1 MVRWVCSRRPRWCA
15 NTTEATHQAPSS
27 SAKTKGPVDARRAY
41 RRAPSAPI
49 PQAQRCLACQQS
61 KHRTDF
67 STTPAGLSSY
77 CQDCQRASSRLAS
90 RRRQAAVRL
99 LIALH
104 PEEYQALLGLVHGRH
119 QLGTTWPKGGGRD
132 AT

>member
-1 MVRWVCSRRPRWCA
+1 MHDEPTGVRAALQSPKRR
-15 NTTEATHQAPSS
+15 
-27 SAKTKGPVDARRAY
+27 
-41 RRAPSAPI
+41 
-49 PQAQRCLACQQS
+49 RCPACQQP

-77 CQDCQRASSRLAS
+77 CQDCRRANSRLAS

-99 LIALH
+99 LIAFH

-119 QLGTTWPKGGGRD
+119 QLGTRPKGGGRD
-132 AT
+132 AA